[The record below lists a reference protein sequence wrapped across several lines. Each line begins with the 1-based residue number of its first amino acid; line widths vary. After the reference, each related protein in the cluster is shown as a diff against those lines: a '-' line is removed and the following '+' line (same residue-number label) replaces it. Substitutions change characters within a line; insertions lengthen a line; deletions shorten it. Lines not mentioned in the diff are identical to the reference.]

1 MANIRDVNNLLCTG
15 CSSCLNSC
23 PVKAITIIQN
33 KKGFYVPHIDNE
45 KCNQCGLCTKNALN

>member
-33 KKGFYVPHIDNE
+33 KKGFYVRQ
-45 KCNQCGLCTKNALN
+45 KRLLCMTNKAYLSCK